1 MIFRNCVYREKI
13 EILFHDMIE
22 YSDQAKTQTNE
33 RTNEEWLITRTL
45 ITVARLR

>member
-1 MIFRNCVYREKI
+1 MYREKI

-33 RTNEEWLITRTL
+33 QTKNGLLQEP
-45 ITVARLR
+45 